1 MMSDS
6 PHTPVNKPNGA
17 GLSRIFKAT
26 RCSFQGFRAT
36 WQHEAA
42 FRQELMLVVIMFP
55 FSFWLA
61 QTTTQWLLMIMS
73 LLFVIFAELIN
84 SALEALADRITLE
97 HDELI
102 GRAKD
107 IGSAGVF
114 IALTQVTVIWGTVL
128 YLKFF

>member
-1 MMSDS
+1 
-6 PHTPVNKPNGA
+6 
-17 GLSRIFKAT
+17 
-26 RCSFQGFRAT
+26 
-36 WQHEAA
+36 
-42 FRQELMLVVIMFP
+42 MLVVIMFP
-55 FSFWLA
+55 FSFWIA